1 MPQPDPQKPS
11 VLSRIRQMLC
21 DVGVWIV
28 AGSVVGGLCGVSSA
42 AFLWLLD
49 IATHYR
55 GEHIWLVYLLP
66 VAGAALG
73 LFLSLWG
80 SNVLGGNNLI
90 LDTLHVANSER
101 LPKRMTPIV
110 LLGSVITHLF
120 GGSAGREG
128 TAVQMGG
135 SLADRFAHLINAQG
149 RLRVELISAGIAGG
163 FGAVFGTPF
172 AGAVF
177 AMEVVR
183 IGQVDYHAL
192 VPALVAAIVGDLT
205 TRGLGIH
212 HTEYPVVNILSLTP
226 PVLGKLLVLS
236 AAVACASAG
245 FIELTHWIKAT
256 LKKRVPNMA
265 LRMALG
271 GAAVVAMWQLSG
283 TDMYLGL
290 GVPTIVDAF
299 RNPDLP
305 RFAFL
310 LKLIFTAVTL
320 GAGFLGGEVTP
331 LFFIGAALG
340 NSVGQALGLPL
351 DLAAACGFAAVFGA
365 AANTPLAC
373 AIMAV
378 ELFGAAVL
386 PHVAIVCVLA
396 YLMTGHRG
404 IYPSQR
410 IRVSKHGEK
419 LESERTLHEFDSLP

>member
-1 MPQPDPQKPS
+1 MSQSEPKNHS
-11 VLSRIRQMLC
+11 LLSRLQRMGRDVLAWIAAGSA
-21 DVGVWIV
+21 VGV
-28 AGSVVGGLCGVSSA
+28 LCGASSA

-49 IATHYR
+49 VATRYR

-66 VAGAALG
+66 LAGAALG
-73 LFLSLWG
+73 FVLSAWG
-80 SNVLGGNNLI
+80 LKILGGNNLI
-90 LDTLHVANSER
+90 LDTLNVENAEP

-135 SLADRFAHLINAQG
+135 SLADRFALLINAQG
-149 RLRVELISAGIAGG
+149 KTRVELISAGIAGG

-172 AGAVF
+172 AGTIF

-183 IGQVDYHAL
+183 VGQIDYHAL
-192 VPALVAAIVGDLT
+192 IPALAAAIVGDLV
-205 TRGLGIH
+205 TRGLGIE
-212 HTEYPVVNILSLTP
+212 HTAYPVVHMLSLTP
-226 PVLGKLLVLS
+226 LVIAKLLALS
-236 AAVACASAG
+236 VTVACASAG
-245 FIELTHWIKAT
+245 FIELTHRIKSF
-256 LKKRVPNMA
+256 LKERVPNMA

-271 GAAVVAMWQLSG
+271 GATVVGLWLVVG
-283 TDMYLGL
+283 TDDYLGL
-290 GVPTIVDAF
+290 GVPTIVRSFSD
-299 RNPDLP
+299 PTLP
-305 RFAFL
+305 RAAFL
-310 LKLIFTAVTL
+310 LKIVFTAVTL

-340 NSVGQALGLPL
+340 NSAGQALGLPL

-410 IRVSKHGEK
+410 IQYSKRGEK
-419 LESERTLHEFDSLP
+419 LPAERSLRDYDSLP